1 MYERLIK
8 ICAEK
13 GITIS
18 YLCEVV
24 TGSKGN
30 LTTWKKGYMRSDYL
44 MKCAEILGV
53 SVNYLLDF
61 KDTIPIKATES
72 EWEKILLHLSDES
85 RNQLEEY
92 IDFLLWKQN
101 RADSISQSS
110 CEPE

>member
-44 MKCAEILGV
+44 VKCAEILGV
-53 SVNYLLDF
+53 SVDYLLDF

-72 EWEKILLHLSDES
+72 EWERILQRLSDDSIVE
-85 RNQLEEY
+85 LEEY
-92 IDFLLWKQN
+92 CEFLLWKQS
-101 RADSISQSS
+101 RVVSASK
-110 CEPE
+110 

>member
-44 MKCAEILGV
+44 VKCAEILGV
-53 SVNYLLDF
+53 SVDYLLDF

-72 EWEKILLHLSDES
+72 EWERILQRLSDDSIVE
-85 RNQLEEY
+85 LEEFCE
-92 IDFLLWKQN
+92 FLLWKQS
-101 RADSISQSS
+101 RAVSASK
-110 CEPE
+110 